1 MNNIKIHNALK
12 KYWGFESFRTKQE
25 EIINDIL
32 VQKDTLA
39 LLPTGGGKSICYQIP
54 ALVKEGICI
63 VISPL
68 VALMKDQ
75 ISKLQK
81 HNIKAIAITG
91 GLSQHE
97 LDIALDNCIYGN
109 IKLLY
114 VSPERLESDL
124 VRERI
129 KKMNVNLIA
138 VDEAHCISQW
148 GYDFRPSYLKI
159 AEIRALKPES
169 PILALT
175 ATATKKVAEDIQ
187 DKLLFKKQNVIQN
200 SFRRPNLAYM
210 ALEESHK
217 LTRVHKILQKIKGP
231 AIIYVRNRKKTY
243 EFSSELNK
251 LGISSTYYH
260 AGLSEDDRTANQTK
274 WMNSTTRVMVATNA
288 FGMGIDKPDVRLVIH
303 LHNPDTTEAYFQE
316 AGRAGRDGKKAFA
329 ISLFQ
334 KSDFKDS
341 MNQFTET
348 YPSSSDVRNIYQNIA
363 NFLQIAIGDGY
374 DQSYDFEFEKF
385 CSKYQLNKYKC
396 IKALNILEK
405 DNLINYNS
413 YNNSPSSVLITCNSK
428 SLIKYESPNSK
439 KNELIQ
445 LILRLYPG
453 VFDNPIDIKERNLAI
468 QLNLTSNHINKILK
482 ELDQEKL
489 IEYTQRKNNSKI
501 TFCTA
506 RYSSKFLPISKFH
519 FNDRKSLL
527 KQKLKHIN
535 DYLLN
540 TRICRSKVLLDYFG
554 EKQSKDCN
562 ICDVCI
568 SKKADSKSFRKD
580 VRIRLLKSA
589 EKNPIDIS
597 TFIARY
603 SKIKEQVILDEINNL
618 ISEKLLLKTGK
629 LLKSYEYK

>member
-1 MNNIKIHNALK
+1 MNNINIHNVLK

-25 EIINDIL
+25 EIINDVL

-75 ISKLQK
+75 TSKLQK

-91 GLSQHE
+91 GLNQHE

-175 ATATKKVAEDIQ
+175 ATATKKVAKDIQ

-200 SFRRPNLAYM
+200 SFRRTNLAYM

-217 LTRVHKILQKIKGP
+217 STRVHKILQKIKGP

-251 LGISSTYYH
+251 LGFSSTYYH
-260 AGLSEDDRTANQTK
+260 AGLSEDDRTVNQAK
-274 WMNSTTRVMVATNA
+274 WMNNITRVMVATNA

-303 LHNPDTTEAYFQE
+303 LENPDTTEAYFQE

-374 DQSYDFEFEKF
+374 EQSYDFEFEKF

-413 YNNSPSSVLITCNSK
+413 YNNSPSSVNIICNSK
-428 SLIKYESPNSK
+428 SLISYKSQNSK

-453 VFDNPIDIKERNLAI
+453 VFDNPVDIKERNLAI
-468 QLNLTSNHINKILK
+468 QLNLKSNHINKILK

-489 IEYTQRKNNSKI
+489 IAYTQRKNNSKI
-501 TFCTA
+501 TFCSA

-535 DYLLN
+535 DYLQN
-540 TRICRSKVLLDYFG
+540 TSICRSKVLLDYFG
-554 EKQSKDCN
+554 EKQSEDCN
-562 ICDVCI
+562 ICDICI

-580 VRIRLLKSA
+580 IRTKLLQSVQ
-589 EKNPIDIS
+589 KNPIDIS

-618 ISEKLLLKTGK
+618 ISEELLLKTGK
-629 LLKSYEYK
+629 ILKSNE

>member
-1 MNNIKIHNALK
+1 MNNINIHNVLK
-12 KYWGFESFRTKQE
+12 KYWGFKSFRSKQE
-25 EIINDIL
+25 AIINDVLI
-32 VQKDTLA
+32 QKDTLA

-54 ALVKEGICI
+54 ALVKEGMCI

-75 ISKLQK
+75 TIKLQK
-81 HNIKAIAITG
+81 RNIKAIAITG
-91 GLSQHE
+91 SLNQHE

-124 VRERI
+124 VRKRI

-159 AEIRALKPES
+159 AEIRVLKPES

-175 ATATKKVAEDIQ
+175 ATATKKVAKDIQ

-200 SFRRPNLAYM
+200 SFRRPNLSYM
-210 ALEESHK
+210 ALEESDK
-217 LTRVHKILQKIKGP
+217 STRVHKILEKIKGP

-251 LGISSTYYH
+251 LGFSSTYYH
-260 AGLSEDDRTANQTK
+260 AGLSEDDRTVNQTK
-274 WMNSTTRVMVATNA
+274 WMNNITRVMVATNA

-303 LHNPDTTEAYFQE
+303 LQNPDTTEAYFQE

-374 DQSYDFEFEKF
+374 KQSYDFEFEKF
-385 CSKYQLNKYKC
+385 CSKYQINKYKC
-396 IKALNILEK
+396 IKAINILEK
-405 DNLINYNS
+405 DNLINYNN
-413 YNNSPSSVLITCNSK
+413 YNNSPSSVHILCNSK
-428 SLIKYESPNSK
+428 SLIKYKSPNSK

-453 VFDNPIDIKERNLAI
+453 VFDNPVDIKEINLAI
-468 QLNLTSNHINKILK
+468 QLNLKSNQINKILK

-489 IEYTQRKNNSKI
+489 IAYTQRKNNSKI
-501 TFCTA
+501 TFCSA
-506 RYSSKFLPISKFH
+506 RFNSKFLPISKFH
-519 FNDRKSLL
+519 FNERKSLL
-527 KQKLKHIN
+527 KQKLKHVN
-535 DYLLN
+535 EYLQN
-540 TRICRSKVLLDYFG
+540 TSICRSKVLLNYFG
-554 EKQSKDCN
+554 EKQSEDCN
-562 ICDVCI
+562 ICDICI

-580 VRIRLLKSA
+580 IRTKLLQSVQ
-589 EKNPIDIS
+589 KNPIDIS

-618 ISEKLLLKTGK
+618 ISEELLLKTGK
-629 LLKSYEYK
+629 ILKSNE

>member
-1 MNNIKIHNALK
+1 MNNINIHNALK

-63 VISPL
+63 VVSPL

-75 ISKLQK
+75 TSKLQK

-91 GLSQHE
+91 GLNQHE

-175 ATATKKVAEDIQ
+175 ATATKKVAKDIQ

-200 SFRRPNLAYM
+200 SFRRENLAYM

-217 LTRVHKILQKIKGP
+217 STRVHKILQKIKGP

-260 AGLSEDDRTANQTK
+260 AGLSEDERTANQAK
-274 WMNSTTRVMVATNA
+274 WMINTTRVMVATNA

-303 LHNPDTTEAYFQE
+303 LQNPNTTEAYFQE

-348 YPSSSDVRNIYQNIA
+348 YPSSSDVRNIYQNMA

-374 DQSYDFEFEKF
+374 EQSYDFEFEKF

-413 YNNSPSSVLITCNSK
+413 YNNSPSSVLIIGDSK
-428 SLIKYESPNSK
+428 SIINYNSPNSK

-453 VFDNPIDIKERNLAI
+453 VFDNPVDIKERNLAI
-468 QLNLTSNHINKILK
+468 QLNLKSNQINKILK

-489 IEYTQRKNNSKI
+489 IAYTQRKNNSKI

-519 FNDRKSLL
+519 FNERKSLL

-540 TRICRSKVLLDYFG
+540 TSICRSKVLLDYFG
-554 EKQSKDCN
+554 EKQSEDCN
-562 ICDVCI
+562 ICDICI

-580 VRIRLLKSA
+580 IRTQLLESVQ
-589 EKNPIDIS
+589 KNPIDIS

-618 ISEKLLLKTGK
+618 ISEELLLKTGK
-629 LLKSYEYK
+629 ILKSNE

>member
-1 MNNIKIHNALK
+1 MLYLIHA
-12 KYWGFESFRTKQE
+12 
-25 EIINDIL
+25 
-32 VQKDTLA
+32 
-39 LLPTGGGKSICYQIP
+39 
-54 ALVKEGICI
+54 
-63 VISPL
+63 
-68 VALMKDQ
+68 
-75 ISKLQK
+75 
-81 HNIKAIAITG
+81 
-91 GLSQHE
+91 
-97 LDIALDNCIYGN
+97 
-109 IKLLY
+109 
-114 VSPERLESDL
+114 DL

-175 ATATKKVAEDIQ
+175 ATATKKVAKDIQ

-200 SFRRPNLAYM
+200 SFRRSNLAYM

-217 LTRVHKILQKIKGP
+217 STRVHKILQKIKGP

-260 AGLSEDDRTANQTK
+260 AGLSEDDRTANQAK
-274 WMNSTTRVMVATNA
+274 WMINTTRVMVATNA

-303 LHNPDTTEAYFQE
+303 LQNPNTTEAYFQE

-348 YPSSSDVRNIYQNIA
+348 YPSSSDVRNIYQHMA

-374 DQSYDFEFEKF
+374 EQSYDFEFEKF

-413 YNNSPSSVLITCNSK
+413 YNNSPSSVLIICNSK
-428 SLIKYESPNSK
+428 SLIKYKSPNSK

-453 VFDNPIDIKERNLAI
+453 VFDNPVDIKERNLAI
-468 QLNLTSNHINKILK
+468 QLNLKSNQINKILK

-489 IEYTQRKNNSKI
+489 IAYTQRKNISKI

-519 FNDRKSLL
+519 FNERKSLL

-540 TRICRSKVLLDYFG
+540 TSICRSKVLLDYFG
-554 EKQSKDCN
+554 EKQSEDCN
-562 ICDVCI
+562 ICDICI

-580 VRIRLLKSA
+580 IRTKLLQSVQ
-589 EKNPIDIS
+589 KNPIDIS
-597 TFIARY
+597 TFIARF

-618 ISEKLLLKTGK
+618 ISEELLLKTGK
-629 LLKSYEYK
+629 ILKSNE

>member
-1 MNNIKIHNALK
+1 MNNINIHNVLK

-25 EIINDIL
+25 EIINDVL

-75 ISKLQK
+75 TSKLQK
-81 HNIKAIAITG
+81 QNIKAIAITG
-91 GLSQHE
+91 GLNQHE
-97 LDIALDNCIYGN
+97 LDIALDNCVYGN
-109 IKLLY
+109 IKFLY

-159 AEIRALKPES
+159 AEISELKPET

-175 ATATKKVAEDIQ
+175 ATATKKVAKDIQ

-200 SFRRPNLAYM
+200 SFRRPNLSYM
-210 ALEESHK
+210 ALEESDK
-217 LTRVHKILQKIKGP
+217 STRVHKILEKIKGP
-231 AIIYVRNRKKTY
+231 AIIYVRNRKKAH

-251 LGISSTYYH
+251 LGVSSTYYH
-260 AGLSEDDRTANQTK
+260 AGLSEDDRTVNQTK
-274 WMNSTTRVMVATNA
+274 WMNNITRVMVATNA

-303 LHNPDTTEAYFQE
+303 LQNPDTTEAYFQE

-334 KSDFKDS
+334 KSDFKES

-374 DQSYDFEFEKF
+374 KQSYDFEFEKF
-385 CSKYQLNKYKC
+385 CSKYQINKYKC
-396 IKALNILEK
+396 IKAINILEK
-405 DNLINYNS
+405 DNLINYNN
-413 YNNSPSSVLITCNSK
+413 YNNSPSSVHILCNSK
-428 SLIKYESPNSK
+428 SLIKYKSPNSK
-439 KNELIQ
+439 KNEVIK

-453 VFDNPIDIKERNLAI
+453 VFDNPVDIKERNLAI

-489 IEYTQRKNNSKI
+489 IAYKQRKNNSKI
-501 TFCTA
+501 TFCSA

-540 TRICRSKVLLDYFG
+540 TSICRSKVLLDYFG
-554 EKQSKDCN
+554 EKQSEDCN
-562 ICDVCI
+562 ICDICI

-580 VRIRLLKSA
+580 IRAKLLQSVQ
-589 EKNPIDIS
+589 KNPIDIS

-618 ISEKLLLKTGK
+618 ISEELLLKTGK
-629 LLKSYEYK
+629 ILKSNE

>member
-1 MNNIKIHNALK
+1 MNNINIHNALK

-75 ISKLQK
+75 TSKLQK

-91 GLSQHE
+91 GLNQHE

-175 ATATKKVAEDIQ
+175 ATATKKVAKDIQ

-200 SFRRPNLAYM
+200 SFRRENLAYM
-210 ALEESHK
+210 VLEESHK
-217 LTRVHKILQKIKGP
+217 STRVHKILQKIKGP

-260 AGLSEDDRTANQTK
+260 AGLSEDERTANQAK
-274 WMNSTTRVMVATNA
+274 WMINTTRVMVATNA

-303 LHNPDTTEAYFQE
+303 LQNPNTTEAYFQE

-374 DQSYDFEFEKF
+374 EQSYDFEFEKF

-405 DNLINYNS
+405 DNLINYKS
-413 YNNSPSSVLITCNSK
+413 YNNSPSSVLIICNSK
-428 SLIKYESPNSK
+428 SLIKYKSPNSK

-453 VFDNPIDIKERNLAI
+453 VFDNPVDIKERNLAI
-468 QLNLTSNHINKILK
+468 QLNLKSNQINKILK

-489 IEYTQRKNNSKI
+489 IAYTQRKNNSKI

-519 FNDRKSLL
+519 FNERKSLL

-540 TRICRSKVLLDYFG
+540 TSICRSKVLLDYFG
-554 EKQSKDCN
+554 EKQSEDCN
-562 ICDVCI
+562 ICDICI

-580 VRIRLLKSA
+580 IRTQLLESVQ
-589 EKNPIDIS
+589 KNPIDIS

-618 ISEKLLLKTGK
+618 ISEELLLKTGK
-629 LLKSYEYK
+629 ILKSNE

>member
-1 MNNIKIHNALK
+1 MNNIKIHNVLK
-12 KYWGFESFRTKQE
+12 KYWGFKSFKTKQE
-25 EIINDIL
+25 AIINDVLI
-32 VQKDTLA
+32 QKDTLA

-75 ISKLQK
+75 TIKLK
-81 HNIKAIAITG
+81 KRNIKAIAITG
-91 GLSQHE
+91 GLNQHE

-114 VSPERLESDL
+114 VSPERLESDI

-175 ATATKKVAEDIQ
+175 ATATKKVVKDIQ

-200 SFRRPNLAYM
+200 SFRRENLAYM
-210 ALEESHK
+210 ALEEIHK
-217 LTRVHKILQKIKGP
+217 SIRVHKILQKINGST
-231 AIIYVRNRKKTY
+231 IIYVRSRKKTY

-260 AGLSEDDRTANQTK
+260 AGLSEDDKTSNQEK
-274 WMNSTTRVMVATNA
+274 WMNNTTRVMVATNA

-303 LHNPDTTEAYFQE
+303 LQTPDSIEAYFQE
-316 AGRAGRDGKKAFA
+316 AGRAGRDGEKAFA

-341 MNQFTET
+341 INQFTET
-348 YPSSSDVRNIYQNIA
+348 YPSFTDVRNVYQNLA
-363 NFLQIAIGDGY
+363 NFLQIAVGDGY
-374 DQSYDFEFEKF
+374 EQAYDFDFEKF
-385 CSKYQLNKYKC
+385 CSKYKLNQFKC

-405 DNLINYNS
+405 DNLIKHNN
-413 YNNSPSSVLITCNSK
+413 YNNSSSSVQIICNSK
-428 SLIKYESPNSK
+428 SIFNYNSPNSK
-439 KNELIQ
+439 KNELIK

-453 VFDNPIDIKERNLAI
+453 VFDNPVDIKERSLAI
-468 QLNLTSNHINKILK
+468 QLNIKSNYINKILK

-489 IEYTQRKNNSKI
+489 IAYEQRNNNSKI
-501 TFCTA
+501 TFCSA
-506 RYSSKFLPISKFH
+506 RHDSKFLPISKFH

-527 KQKLKHIN
+527 KQRIKHIN
-535 DYLLN
+535 EYIQN

-554 EKQSKDCN
+554 EKQSEDCN
-562 ICDVCI
+562 ICDICI

-580 VRIRLLKSA
+580 IRNKLLQSVQ
-589 EKNPIDIS
+589 KNPIDIS

-618 ISEKLLLKTGK
+618 ISEELLLKTGK
-629 LLKSYEYK
+629 ILKLNE

>member
-1 MNNIKIHNALK
+1 MNNINIHNALK

-75 ISKLQK
+75 TSKLK
-81 HNIKAIAITG
+81 KLNIKAIAITG
-91 GLSQHE
+91 GLNQHE

-175 ATATKKVAEDIQ
+175 ATATKKVAKDIQ

-200 SFRRPNLAYM
+200 SFRRSNLAYM

-217 LTRVHKILQKIKGP
+217 STRVHKILQKIKGP

-260 AGLSEDDRTANQTK
+260 AGLSEDDRTANQAK
-274 WMNSTTRVMVATNA
+274 WMINTTRVMVATNA

-303 LHNPDTTEAYFQE
+303 LQNPNTTEAYFQE

-348 YPSSSDVRNIYQNIA
+348 YPSSSDVRKIYQHMA

-374 DQSYDFEFEKF
+374 EQSYDFEFEKF

-413 YNNSPSSVLITCNSK
+413 YNNSPSSVLIICNSK
-428 SLIKYESPNSK
+428 SLIKYKSPNSK

-453 VFDNPIDIKERNLAI
+453 VFDNPVDIKERNLAI
-468 QLNLTSNHINKILK
+468 QLNLKSNQINKILK

-489 IEYTQRKNNSKI
+489 IAYTQRKNNSKI

-519 FNDRKSLL
+519 FNERKSLL

-540 TRICRSKVLLDYFG
+540 TSICRSKVLLDYFG
-554 EKQSKDCN
+554 EKQSEDCN
-562 ICDVCI
+562 ICDICI

-580 VRIRLLKSA
+580 IRTKLLQSVQ
-589 EKNPIDIS
+589 KNPIDIS
-597 TFIARY
+597 TFIARF

-618 ISEKLLLKTGK
+618 ISEELLLKTGK
-629 LLKSYEYK
+629 ILKSNE

>member
-1 MNNIKIHNALK
+1 MNNINIHNVLK
-12 KYWGFESFRTKQE
+12 KYWGFKSFRTKQE
-25 EIINDIL
+25 AIINDIL
-32 VQKDTLA
+32 IGKDTLA

-75 ISKLQK
+75 TIKLQK
-81 HNIKAIAITG
+81 RKIKAIAITG
-91 GLSQHE
+91 DLNHHE

-114 VSPERLESDL
+114 LSPERLESDI

-169 PILALT
+169 PVLALT
-175 ATATKKVAEDIQ
+175 ATATKKVVKDIQ
-187 DKLLFKKQNVIQN
+187 DKLLFKKQNVIQK
-200 SFRRPNLAYM
+200 SFRRENLAYM
-210 ALEESHK
+210 ALEERHK
-217 LTRVHKILQKIKGP
+217 ATRVHKILLKIKGS
-231 AIIYVRNRKKTY
+231 AIIYVRSRKRTY
-243 EFSSELNK
+243 EFSLALNK

-260 AGLSEDDRTANQTK
+260 AGLSKDDKTSNQEK
-274 WMNSTTRVMVATNA
+274 WMNNITRVMVATNA

-303 LHNPDTTEAYFQE
+303 LQTPNSTEAYFQE
-316 AGRAGRDGKKAFA
+316 AGRAGRDGEKAFA

-341 MNQFTET
+341 INQFTET
-348 YPSSSDVRNIYQNIA
+348 YPSFTDVRNIYQNIA
-363 NFLQIAIGDGY
+363 NFLHIAVD
-374 DQSYDFEFEKF
+374 FEKF
-385 CSKYQLNKYKC
+385 CSKYKLNQLKC
-396 IKALNILEK
+396 IKALNIVEK
-405 DNLINYNS
+405 DNLIKYNN
-413 YNNSPSSVLITCNSK
+413 YNNSPSSVQIICNSK
-428 SLIKYESPNSK
+428 SIINYNSPNSK

-453 VFDNPIDIKERNLAI
+453 VFDNPADINERSLAI
-468 QLNLTSNHINKILK
+468 RLNLKSYYINKFLK

-489 IEYTQRKNNSKI
+489 IVYKQRNNKSKI
-501 TFCTA
+501 TFCSA
-506 RYSSKFLPISKFH
+506 RYNSKFLPISKLH

-527 KQKLKHIN
+527 KNKLKHIN
-535 DYLLN
+535 EYIQN
-540 TRICRSKVLLDYFG
+540 TSICRSKVLLDYFG
-554 EKQSKDCN
+554 EKHSEDCN
-562 ICDVCI
+562 ICDICI

-580 VRIRLLKSA
+580 IRTKLLQTVQ
-589 EKNPIDIS
+589 KNPVDIS
-597 TFIARY
+597 TFIDRY
-603 SKIKEQVILDEINNL
+603 SKIKKQVILDEINNL
-618 ISEKLLLKTGK
+618 ISEELLLQTGK
-629 LLKSYEYK
+629 ILKSNE

>member
-1 MNNIKIHNALK
+1 MNNINIHNALK

-75 ISKLQK
+75 TSKLQK

-91 GLSQHE
+91 GLNQHE

-175 ATATKKVAEDIQ
+175 ATATKKVAKDIQ

-200 SFRRPNLAYM
+200 SFRRENLAYM

-217 LTRVHKILQKIKGP
+217 STRVHKILQKIKGP

-260 AGLSEDDRTANQTK
+260 AGLSEDERTANQAK
-274 WMNSTTRVMVATNA
+274 WMINTTRVMVATNA

-303 LHNPDTTEAYFQE
+303 LQNPNTTEAYFQE

-348 YPSSSDVRNIYQNIA
+348 YPSSSDVRNIYQNMA

-374 DQSYDFEFEKF
+374 EQSYDFEFEKF

-405 DNLINYNS
+405 DNLINYKS
-413 YNNSPSSVLITCNSK
+413 YNNSPSSVLIICNSK
-428 SLIKYESPNSK
+428 SLIKYKSPNSK

-453 VFDNPIDIKERNLAI
+453 VFDNPVDIKERNLAI
-468 QLNLTSNHINKILK
+468 QLNLKSNQINKILK

-489 IEYTQRKNNSKI
+489 IAYTQRKNNSKI

-519 FNDRKSLL
+519 FNERKSLL

-535 DYLLN
+535 YYLQN
-540 TRICRSKVLLDYFG
+540 TSICRSKVLLDYFG
-554 EKQSKDCN
+554 EKQSEDCN
-562 ICDVCI
+562 ICDICI

-580 VRIRLLKSA
+580 IRTQLLQSVQ
-589 EKNPIDIS
+589 KNPIDIS

-618 ISEKLLLKTGK
+618 ISEELLLKTGK
-629 LLKSYEYK
+629 ILKSNE

>member
-1 MNNIKIHNALK
+1 MNNINIHNALK

-68 VALMKDQ
+68 VSLMKDQ
-75 ISKLQK
+75 TSKLRK
-81 HNIKAIAITG
+81 LNIKAIAITG
-91 GLSQHE
+91 GLNQHE

-175 ATATKKVAEDIQ
+175 ATATKKVAKDIQ

-200 SFRRPNLAYM
+200 SFRRSNLAYM

-217 LTRVHKILQKIKGP
+217 STRVHKILQKIKGP

-260 AGLSEDDRTANQTK
+260 AGLSEDERTANQAK
-274 WMNSTTRVMVATNA
+274 WMINTTRVMVATNA

-303 LHNPDTTEAYFQE
+303 LQNPNTTEAYFQE

-348 YPSSSDVRNIYQNIA
+348 YPSSSDVRNIYQHMA

-374 DQSYDFEFEKF
+374 EQSYDFEFEKF

-413 YNNSPSSVLITCNSK
+413 YNNSPSSVLIICNSK
-428 SLIKYESPNSK
+428 SLIKYKSPNSK

-453 VFDNPIDIKERNLAI
+453 VFDNPVDIKERNLAI
-468 QLNLTSNHINKILK
+468 QLNLKSNQINKILK

-489 IEYTQRKNNSKI
+489 IAYTQRKNNSKI

-519 FNDRKSLL
+519 FNERKSLL

-540 TRICRSKVLLDYFG
+540 TSICRSKVLLDYFG
-554 EKQSKDCN
+554 EKQSEDCN
-562 ICDVCI
+562 ICDICI

-580 VRIRLLKSA
+580 IRTKLLQSVQ
-589 EKNPIDIS
+589 KNPIDIS
-597 TFIARY
+597 TFIARF

-618 ISEKLLLKTGK
+618 ISEELLLKTGK
-629 LLKSYEYK
+629 ILKSNE

>member
-1 MNNIKIHNALK
+1 MNKINIHNALK

-75 ISKLQK
+75 TSKLQK

-91 GLSQHE
+91 GLNQHE

-159 AEIRALKPES
+159 AEIRALQPES

-175 ATATKKVAEDIQ
+175 ATATKKVAKDIQ

-200 SFRRPNLAYM
+200 SFRRENLAYM

-217 LTRVHKILQKIKGP
+217 STRVHKILQKIKGP

-260 AGLSEDDRTANQTK
+260 AGLSEDERTANQAK
-274 WMNSTTRVMVATNA
+274 WMINTTRVMVATNA

-303 LHNPDTTEAYFQE
+303 LQNPNTTEAYFQE

-374 DQSYDFEFEKF
+374 EQSYDFEFEKF

-405 DNLINYNS
+405 DNLINYKS
-413 YNNSPSSVLITCNSK
+413 YNNSPSSVLIICNSK
-428 SLIKYESPNSK
+428 SLIKYKSPNSK

-453 VFDNPIDIKERNLAI
+453 VFDNPVDIKERNLAI
-468 QLNLTSNHINKILK
+468 QLNLKSNQINKILK

-489 IEYTQRKNNSKI
+489 IAYTQRKNNSKI

-519 FNDRKSLL
+519 FNERKSLL

-535 DYLLN
+535 YYLQN
-540 TRICRSKVLLDYFG
+540 TSICRSKVLLDYFG
-554 EKQSKDCN
+554 EKQSEDCN
-562 ICDVCI
+562 ICDICI

-580 VRIRLLKSA
+580 IRTQLLESVQ
-589 EKNPIDIS
+589 KNPIDIS

-603 SKIKEQVILDEINNL
+603 SKIKERVILDEINNL
-618 ISEKLLLKTGK
+618 ISEELLLKTGK
-629 LLKSYEYK
+629 ILKSNE

>member
-1 MNNIKIHNALK
+1 LNNINIHNVLK

-25 EIINDIL
+25 EIINDVL

-75 ISKLQK
+75 TSKLQK

-91 GLSQHE
+91 GLNQHE

-114 VSPERLESDL
+114 LSPERLESDL

-175 ATATKKVAEDIQ
+175 ATATKKVAKDIQ

-200 SFRRPNLAYM
+200 SFRRTNLAYM

-217 LTRVHKILQKIKGP
+217 STRVHKILQKIKGP

-251 LGISSTYYH
+251 LGFSSTYYH
-260 AGLSEDDRTANQTK
+260 AGLSEDDRTVNQAK
-274 WMNSTTRVMVATNA
+274 WMNNITRVMVATNA

-303 LHNPDTTEAYFQE
+303 LENPDTTEAYFQE

-374 DQSYDFEFEKF
+374 EQSYDFEFEKF

-413 YNNSPSSVLITCNSK
+413 YNNSPSSVNIICNSK
-428 SLIKYESPNSK
+428 SLISYKSQNSK

-453 VFDNPIDIKERNLAI
+453 VFDNPVDIKERNLAI
-468 QLNLTSNHINKILK
+468 QLNLKSNHINKILK

-489 IEYTQRKNNSKI
+489 IAYTQRKNNSKI
-501 TFCTA
+501 TFCSA

-535 DYLLN
+535 DYLQN
-540 TRICRSKVLLDYFG
+540 TSICRSKVLLDYFG
-554 EKQSKDCN
+554 EKQSEDCN
-562 ICDVCI
+562 ICDICI

-580 VRIRLLKSA
+580 IRTKLLQSVQ
-589 EKNPIDIS
+589 KNPIDIS

-618 ISEKLLLKTGK
+618 ISEELLLKTGK
-629 LLKSYEYK
+629 ILKSNE

>member
-1 MNNIKIHNALK
+1 LNNINIHNVLK

-25 EIINDIL
+25 EIINDVL

-75 ISKLQK
+75 TSKLQK

-91 GLSQHE
+91 GLNQHE

-175 ATATKKVAEDIQ
+175 ATATKKVAKDIQ

-200 SFRRPNLAYM
+200 SFRRTNLAYM

-217 LTRVHKILQKIKGP
+217 STRVHKILQKIKGP

-251 LGISSTYYH
+251 LGFSSTYYH
-260 AGLSEDDRTANQTK
+260 AGLSEDDRTVNQAK
-274 WMNSTTRVMVATNA
+274 WMNNITRVMVATNA

-303 LHNPDTTEAYFQE
+303 LENPDTTEAYFQE

-374 DQSYDFEFEKF
+374 EQSYDFEFEKF

-413 YNNSPSSVLITCNSK
+413 YNNSPSSVNIICNSK
-428 SLIKYESPNSK
+428 SLISYKSQNSK

-453 VFDNPIDIKERNLAI
+453 VFDNPVDIKERNLAI
-468 QLNLTSNHINKILK
+468 QLNLKSNHINKILK

-489 IEYTQRKNNSKI
+489 IAYTQRKNNSKI

-535 DYLLN
+535 DYLQN
-540 TRICRSKVLLDYFG
+540 TSICRSKVLLDYFG
-554 EKQSKDCN
+554 EKQSEDCN
-562 ICDVCI
+562 ICDICI

-580 VRIRLLKSA
+580 IRTKLLQSVQ
-589 EKNPIDIS
+589 KNPIDIS

-618 ISEKLLLKTGK
+618 ISEELLLKTGK
-629 LLKSYEYK
+629 ILKSNE

>member
-1 MNNIKIHNALK
+1 MKNINIHNLLL
-12 KYWGFESFRTKQE
+12 KYWGFKSFRTKQE

-32 VQKDTLA
+32 DNNDTLA

-54 ALVKEGICI
+54 AIAKEGICI

-75 ISKLQK
+75 TIKLQK
-81 HNIKAIAITG
+81 NNIKAIAITG
-91 GLSQHE
+91 GINQHE
-97 LDIALDNCIYGN
+97 LDIALDNCIYGK

-114 VSPERLESDL
+114 ISPERLESDL

-159 AEIRALKPES
+159 SEIRALKPES

-175 ATATKKVAEDIQ
+175 ATATKKVAKDIQ
-187 DKLLFKKQNVIQN
+187 NKLLFKKQNIIQN
-200 SFRRPNLAYM
+200 SFRRQNLAYM
-210 ALEESHK
+210 ALEESYK
-217 LTRVHKILQKIKGP
+217 STRVNKILQKIKGP

-243 EFSSELNK
+243 EFSTELNK

-260 AGLSEDDRTANQTK
+260 AGLSENVRTANQAK
-274 WMNSTTRVMVATNA
+274 WMNNITRVMVATNA
-288 FGMGIDKPDVRLVIH
+288 FGMGIDKQDVRLVIH
-303 LHNPDTTEAYFQE
+303 LQNPDTTEEYFQQ

-334 KSDFKDS
+334 KSDFEDS
-341 MNQFTET
+341 MNRFAKT
-348 YPSSSDVRNIYQNIA
+348 YPSSSDVRNIYQNMA
-363 NFLQIAIGDGY
+363 NFLQIPIGEGY
-374 DQSYDFEFEKF
+374 EQSYDFEFEKF

-405 DNLINYNS
+405 DKLINYSS
-413 YNNSPSSVLITCNSK
+413 YNNSSSSVLIICNSK
-428 SLIKYESPNSK
+428 SLIKYKSPNSK

-445 LILRLYPG
+445 LILRIYPG
-453 VFDNPIDIKERNLAI
+453 IFDNPVAIKERNIAI
-468 QLNLTSNHINKILK
+468 QLNLKTNQINKILK

-489 IEYTQRKNNSKI
+489 IAYTERKNNSKI
-501 TFCTA
+501 TFRTA
-506 RYSSKFLPISKFH
+506 RYSTKFLPISKFH

-527 KQKLKHIN
+527 IQKLKYIN

-540 TRICRSKVLLDYFG
+540 TNICRSVFLLDYFG
-554 EKQSKDCN
+554 EKQTEDCN
-562 ICDVCI
+562 ICDICI
-568 SKKADSKSFRKD
+568 SKKANSKSFRKD
-580 VRIRLLKSA
+580 IRTKLL
-589 EKNPIDIS
+589 EYVQKNPIDIS
-597 TFIARY
+597 SFTARY

-618 ISEKLLLKTGK
+618 VSEELLLKTGK
-629 LLKSYEYK
+629 ILKLNEER

>member
-1 MNNIKIHNALK
+1 MNNINIHNALK

-75 ISKLQK
+75 TSKLQK

-91 GLSQHE
+91 GLNQHE

-175 ATATKKVAEDIQ
+175 ATATKKVAKDIQ

-200 SFRRPNLAYM
+200 SFRRENLAYM

-217 LTRVHKILQKIKGP
+217 STRVHKILQKIKGP

-260 AGLSEDDRTANQTK
+260 AGLSEDERTANQAK
-274 WMNSTTRVMVATNA
+274 WMINTTRVMVATNA

-303 LHNPDTTEAYFQE
+303 LQNPNTTEAYFQE

-348 YPSSSDVRNIYQNIA
+348 YPSSSDVRNIYQNMA

-374 DQSYDFEFEKF
+374 EQSYDFEFEKF

-405 DNLINYNS
+405 DNLINYKS
-413 YNNSPSSVLITCNSK
+413 YNNSPSSVLIICNSK
-428 SLIKYESPNSK
+428 SLIKYKSPNSK

-453 VFDNPIDIKERNLAI
+453 VFDNPVDIKERNLAI
-468 QLNLTSNHINKILK
+468 QLNLKSNQINKILK

-489 IEYTQRKNNSKI
+489 IAYTQRKNNSKI

-519 FNDRKSLL
+519 FNERKSLL

-535 DYLLN
+535 DYLQN
-540 TRICRSKVLLDYFG
+540 TSICRSKVLLDYFG
-554 EKQSKDCN
+554 EKQSEDCN
-562 ICDVCI
+562 ICDICI

-580 VRIRLLKSA
+580 IRTKLLQSVQ
-589 EKNPIDIS
+589 KNPIDIS

-618 ISEKLLLKTGK
+618 ISEELLLKTGK
-629 LLKSYEYK
+629 ILKSNE

>member
-1 MNNIKIHNALK
+1 MNNINIHNALK

-75 ISKLQK
+75 TSKLQK

-91 GLSQHE
+91 GLNQHE

-175 ATATKKVAEDIQ
+175 ATATKKVAKDIQ

-200 SFRRPNLAYM
+200 SFRRENLAYM
-210 ALEESHK
+210 ALEESYK
-217 LTRVHKILQKIKGP
+217 STRVHKILQKIKGP

-260 AGLSEDDRTANQTK
+260 AGLSEDERTANQAK
-274 WMNSTTRVMVATNA
+274 WMINTTRVMVATNA

-303 LHNPDTTEAYFQE
+303 LQNPNTTEAYFQE

-374 DQSYDFEFEKF
+374 EQSYDFEFEKF

-405 DNLINYNS
+405 DNLINYKS
-413 YNNSPSSVLITCNSK
+413 YNNSPSSVLIICNSK
-428 SLIKYESPNSK
+428 SLIKYKSPNSK

-453 VFDNPIDIKERNLAI
+453 VFDNPVDIKERNLAI
-468 QLNLTSNHINKILK
+468 QLNLKSNQINKILK

-489 IEYTQRKNNSKI
+489 IAYTQRKNNSKI

-519 FNDRKSLL
+519 FNERKSLL

-535 DYLLN
+535 YYLQN
-540 TRICRSKVLLDYFG
+540 TSICRSKVLLDYFG
-554 EKQSKDCN
+554 EKQSEDCN
-562 ICDVCI
+562 ICDICI
-568 SKKADSKSFRKD
+568 SKKADSNSFRND
-580 VRIRLLKSA
+580 IRTQLLESVK
-589 EKNPIDIS
+589 KNPIDIS

-618 ISEKLLLKTGK
+618 ISEELLLKTGK
-629 LLKSYEYK
+629 ILKSNE

>member
-1 MNNIKIHNALK
+1 MNNINIHNALK

-75 ISKLQK
+75 TSKLQK

-91 GLSQHE
+91 GLNQHE

-175 ATATKKVAEDIQ
+175 ATATKKVAKDIQ

-200 SFRRPNLAYM
+200 SFRRANLAYM

-217 LTRVHKILQKIKGP
+217 STRVHKILQKIKGP

-274 WMNSTTRVMVATNA
+274 WMINTTRVMVATNA

-303 LHNPDTTEAYFQE
+303 LQNPNTTEAYFQE

-348 YPSSSDVRNIYQNIA
+348 YPSSSDVRNIYQHMA

-374 DQSYDFEFEKF
+374 EQSYDFEFEKF

-413 YNNSPSSVLITCNSK
+413 YNNSPSSVLIICNSK
-428 SLIKYESPNSK
+428 SLIKYKSPNSK

-453 VFDNPIDIKERNLAI
+453 VFDNPVDIKERNLAI
-468 QLNLTSNHINKILK
+468 QLNLKSNQINKILK

-489 IEYTQRKNNSKI
+489 IAYTQRKNNSKI

-519 FNDRKSLL
+519 FNERKSLL

-540 TRICRSKVLLDYFG
+540 TSICRSKVLLDYFG
-554 EKQSKDCN
+554 EKQSEDCN
-562 ICDVCI
+562 ICDICI

-580 VRIRLLKSA
+580 IRTKLLQSVQ
-589 EKNPIDIS
+589 KNPIDIS

-618 ISEKLLLKTGK
+618 ISEELLLKTGK
-629 LLKSYEYK
+629 ILKSNE

>member
-1 MNNIKIHNALK
+1 MNNINIHNILK
-12 KYWGFESFRTKQE
+12 KYWGYKSFRTKQE
-25 EIINDIL
+25 AIINDVL

-75 ISKLQK
+75 TIKLQK
-81 HNIKAIAITG
+81 RNINAIAITG
-91 GLSQHE
+91 GLNQHE

-114 VSPERLESDL
+114 VSPERLESDI

-159 AEIRALKPES
+159 AEIRALKPNT

-175 ATATKKVAEDIQ
+175 ATATKKVVRDIQ

-200 SFRRPNLAYM
+200 SFKRANLAYM

-217 LTRVHKILQKIKGP
+217 STRVLKILRKIKGP
-231 AIIYVRNRKKTY
+231 AIIYARSRIKTY

-260 AGLSEDDRTANQTK
+260 AGLSENERTTNQEK
-274 WMNSTTRVMVATNA
+274 WMNNTTRVMVATNA

-303 LHNPDTTEAYFQE
+303 LQNPDTTEAYFQE
-316 AGRAGRDGKKAFA
+316 AGRAGRDGEKAFA

-334 KSDFKDS
+334 KSDFEVS
-341 MNQFTET
+341 MNRFTET
-348 YPSSSDVRNIYQNIA
+348 YPSSSDVRIIYQNLA
-363 NFLQIAIGDGY
+363 DFLQIAIGDGFE
-374 DQSYDFEFEKF
+374 QTYDFEFERF

-396 IKALNILEK
+396 IKAFNILEK
-405 DNLINYNS
+405 DKLISHNS
-413 YNNSPSSVLITCNSK
+413 YNHSPSSVKVICHSK
-428 SLIKYESPNSK
+428 SIINYKSANSK
-439 KNELIQ
+439 KNELLQ

-453 VFDNPIDIKERNLAI
+453 VFDNPIEIKEKKLAI
-468 QLNLTSNHINKILK
+468 HLQLNSNDINKILN
-482 ELDQEKL
+482 ELNQEEL
-489 IEYTQRKNNSKI
+489 IVYKKRKNTSKI
-501 TFCTA
+501 TFCSA
-506 RYSSKFLPISKFH
+506 RYDSKFLPISKFH

-527 KQKLKHIN
+527 KKKLKHIN

-540 TRICRSKVLLDYFG
+540 TSICRSKVLLDYFG
-554 EKQSKDCN
+554 EQQTEDCN
-562 ICDVCI
+562 ICDICI
-568 SKKADSKSFRKD
+568 SKKADSKQFRKK
-580 VRIRLLKSA
+580 IRTKLL
-589 EKNPIDIS
+589 ENVQKNPIDIS

-603 SKIKEQVILDEINNL
+603 SKIKEPVILDEINNL
-618 ISEKLLLKTGK
+618 ISEELLLKTGK
-629 LLKSYEYK
+629 ILKSNE

>member
-1 MNNIKIHNALK
+1 MNNINIHNVLK

-75 ISKLQK
+75 TSKLQK

-91 GLSQHE
+91 GLNQHE

-175 ATATKKVAEDIQ
+175 ATATKKVAKDIQ

-200 SFRRPNLAYM
+200 SFRRENLAYM

-217 LTRVHKILQKIKGP
+217 STRVHKILQKIKGP

-260 AGLSEDDRTANQTK
+260 AGLSEDERTANQAK
-274 WMNSTTRVMVATNA
+274 WMINTTRVMVATNA

-303 LHNPDTTEAYFQE
+303 LQNPNTTEAYFQE

-374 DQSYDFEFEKF
+374 EQSYDFEFEKF

-405 DNLINYNS
+405 DNLINYKS
-413 YNNSPSSVLITCNSK
+413 YNNSPSSVLIICNSK
-428 SLIKYESPNSK
+428 SLIKYKSPNSK

-453 VFDNPIDIKERNLAI
+453 VFDNPVDIKERNLAI
-468 QLNLTSNHINKILK
+468 QLNLKSNQINKILK

-489 IEYTQRKNNSKI
+489 IAYTQRKNNSKI

-519 FNDRKSLL
+519 FNERKSLL

-535 DYLLN
+535 YYLQN
-540 TRICRSKVLLDYFG
+540 TSICRSKVLLDYFG
-554 EKQSKDCN
+554 EKQSEDCN
-562 ICDVCI
+562 ICDICI

-580 VRIRLLKSA
+580 IRTKLLQSVQ
-589 EKNPIDIS
+589 KNPIDIS

-618 ISEKLLLKTGK
+618 ISEELLLKTGK
-629 LLKSYEYK
+629 ILKSNE

>member
-1 MNNIKIHNALK
+1 MNNINIHNILK
-12 KYWGFESFRTKQE
+12 KYWGFKSFRTKQE
-25 EIINDIL
+25 AIINDVLI
-32 VQKDTLA
+32 QKDTLA

-54 ALVKEGICI
+54 ALVKDGICI
-63 VISPL
+63 VVSPL

-75 ISKLQK
+75 TIKLQK
-81 HNIKAIAITG
+81 RNIKAIAITG
-91 GLSQHE
+91 GLNQHE

-114 VSPERLESDL
+114 VSPERLESEI

-138 VDEAHCISQW
+138 VDEAHCISEW

-175 ATATKKVAEDIQ
+175 ATATKKVVKDIQ

-200 SFRRPNLAYM
+200 SFRRENLAYM
-210 ALEESHK
+210 ALEESYK
-217 LTRVHKILQKIKGP
+217 STRVHKILQKIKGP

-260 AGLSEDDRTANQTK
+260 AGLSEDERTANQAK
-274 WMNSTTRVMVATNA
+274 WMINTTRVMVATNA

-303 LHNPDTTEAYFQE
+303 LQNPNTTEAYFQE

-374 DQSYDFEFEKF
+374 EQSYDFEFEKF

-405 DNLINYNS
+405 DNLINYKS
-413 YNNSPSSVLITCNSK
+413 YNNSPSSVLIICNSK
-428 SLIKYESPNSK
+428 SLIKYKSPNSK

-453 VFDNPIDIKERNLAI
+453 VFDNPVDIKERNLAI
-468 QLNLTSNHINKILK
+468 QLNLKSNQINKILK

-489 IEYTQRKNNSKI
+489 IAYTQRKNNSKI

-519 FNDRKSLL
+519 FNERKSLL

-535 DYLLN
+535 YYLQN
-540 TRICRSKVLLDYFG
+540 TSICRSKVLLDYFG
-554 EKQSKDCN
+554 EKQSEDCN
-562 ICDVCI
+562 ICDICI
-568 SKKADSKSFRKD
+568 SKKADSNSFRND
-580 VRIRLLKSA
+580 IRTQLLESVK
-589 EKNPIDIS
+589 KNPIDIS

-618 ISEKLLLKTGK
+618 ISEELLLKTGK
-629 LLKSYEYK
+629 ILKSNE

>member
-1 MNNIKIHNALK
+1 MNNINIHNVLK

-25 EIINDIL
+25 EIINDVL

-75 ISKLQK
+75 TSKLQK

-91 GLSQHE
+91 GLNQHE

-114 VSPERLESDL
+114 LSPERLESDL

-175 ATATKKVAEDIQ
+175 ATATKKVAKDIQ

-200 SFRRPNLAYM
+200 SFRRTNLAYM
-210 ALEESHK
+210 TLEESHK
-217 LTRVHKILQKIKGP
+217 STRVHKILQKIKGP

-251 LGISSTYYH
+251 LGFSSTYYH
-260 AGLSEDDRTANQTK
+260 AGLSEDDRTVNQAK
-274 WMNSTTRVMVATNA
+274 WMNNITRVMVATNA

-303 LHNPDTTEAYFQE
+303 LENPDTTEAYFQE

-374 DQSYDFEFEKF
+374 EQSYDFEFEKF

-413 YNNSPSSVLITCNSK
+413 YNNSPSSVNIICNSK
-428 SLIKYESPNSK
+428 SLISYKSQNSK

-453 VFDNPIDIKERNLAI
+453 VFDNPVDIKERNLAI
-468 QLNLTSNHINKILK
+468 QLNLKSNHINKILK

-489 IEYTQRKNNSKI
+489 IAYTQRKNNSKI
-501 TFCTA
+501 TFCSA

-535 DYLLN
+535 DYLQN
-540 TRICRSKVLLDYFG
+540 TSICRSKVLLDYFG
-554 EKQSKDCN
+554 EKQSEDCN
-562 ICDVCI
+562 ICDICI

-580 VRIRLLKSA
+580 IRTKLLQSVQ
-589 EKNPIDIS
+589 KNPIDIS

-618 ISEKLLLKTGK
+618 ISEELLLKTGK
-629 LLKSYEYK
+629 ILKSNE

>member
-1 MNNIKIHNALK
+1 MNNINIHNALK

-75 ISKLQK
+75 TSKLQK

-91 GLSQHE
+91 GLNQHE

-175 ATATKKVAEDIQ
+175 ATATKKVAKDIQ

-200 SFRRPNLAYM
+200 SFRRENLAYM

-217 LTRVHKILQKIKGP
+217 STRVHKILQKIKGP

-260 AGLSEDDRTANQTK
+260 AGLSEDERTANQAK
-274 WMNSTTRVMVATNA
+274 WMINTTRVMVATNA

-303 LHNPDTTEAYFQE
+303 LQNPNTTEAYFQE

-348 YPSSSDVRNIYQNIA
+348 YPSSSDVRNIYQNMA

-374 DQSYDFEFEKF
+374 EQSYDFEFEKF

-405 DNLINYNS
+405 DNLINYKS
-413 YNNSPSSVLITCNSK
+413 YNNSPSSVLIICNSK
-428 SLIKYESPNSK
+428 SLIKYKSPNSK

-453 VFDNPIDIKERNLAI
+453 VFDNPVDIKERNLAI
-468 QLNLTSNHINKILK
+468 QLNLKSNQINKILK

-489 IEYTQRKNNSKI
+489 IAYTQRKNNSKI

-519 FNDRKSLL
+519 FNERKSLL

-540 TRICRSKVLLDYFG
+540 TSICRSKVLLDYFG
-554 EKQSKDCN
+554 EKQSEDCN
-562 ICDVCI
+562 ICDICI

-580 VRIRLLKSA
+580 IRTKLLQSVQ
-589 EKNPIDIS
+589 KNPIDIS

-618 ISEKLLLKTGK
+618 ISEELLLKTGK
-629 LLKSYEYK
+629 ILKSNE

>member
-1 MNNIKIHNALK
+1 MNNINIHNALK

-75 ISKLQK
+75 TSKLQK

-91 GLSQHE
+91 GLNQHE

-175 ATATKKVAEDIQ
+175 ATATKKVAKDIQ

-217 LTRVHKILQKIKGP
+217 STRVHKILQKIKGP

-260 AGLSEDDRTANQTK
+260 AGLSEDERAANQAK
-274 WMNSTTRVMVATNA
+274 WMINTTRVMVATNA

-303 LHNPDTTEAYFQE
+303 LQNPNTTEAYFQE

-348 YPSSSDVRNIYQNIA
+348 YPSSSDVRNIYQNMA

-374 DQSYDFEFEKF
+374 EQSYDFEFEKF

-405 DNLINYNS
+405 DNLINYNI
-413 YNNSPSSVLITCNSK
+413 YNNSPSSVLIICNSK
-428 SLIKYESPNSK
+428 SLIKYKSPNSK

-453 VFDNPIDIKERNLAI
+453 VFDNPVDIKERNLAI
-468 QLNLTSNHINKILK
+468 QLNLKSNQINKILK

-489 IEYTQRKNNSKI
+489 IAYKQRKNNSKI

-519 FNDRKSLL
+519 FNERKSLL

-540 TRICRSKVLLDYFG
+540 TSICRSKVLLDYFG
-554 EKQSKDCN
+554 EKQSEDCN
-562 ICDVCI
+562 ICDICI
-568 SKKADSKSFRKD
+568 SKKSDSKSFRKD
-580 VRIRLLKSA
+580 IRTKLLQSVQ
-589 EKNPIDIS
+589 KNPIDIS

-618 ISEKLLLKTGK
+618 ISEELLLKTGK
-629 LLKSYEYK
+629 ILKSNE

>member
-1 MNNIKIHNALK
+1 MNNINIHNALK

-75 ISKLQK
+75 TIKLQK

-91 GLSQHE
+91 GLNQHE

-175 ATATKKVAEDIQ
+175 ATATKKVAKDIQ

-200 SFRRPNLAYM
+200 SFRRENLAYM

-217 LTRVHKILQKIKGP
+217 STRVHKILQKIKGP

-260 AGLSEDDRTANQTK
+260 AGLSEDDRTANQAK
-274 WMNSTTRVMVATNA
+274 WMNNTTRVMVATNA

-303 LHNPDTTEAYFQE
+303 LQNPNTTEAYFQE

-341 MNQFTET
+341 INQFTET
-348 YPSSSDVRNIYQNIA
+348 YPSFTDVRNVYQNIA
-363 NFLQIAIGDGY
+363 NFLQIAVGDGY
-374 DQSYDFEFEKF
+374 EQAYDFDFEKF

-405 DNLINYNS
+405 DNLI
-413 YNNSPSSVLITCNSK
+413 
-428 SLIKYESPNSK
+428 
-439 KNELIQ
+439 
-445 LILRLYPG
+445 
-453 VFDNPIDIKERNLAI
+453 
-468 QLNLTSNHINKILK
+468 
-482 ELDQEKL
+482 KL
-489 IEYTQRKNNSKI
+489 Q
-501 TFCTA
+501 
-506 RYSSKFLPISKFH
+506 
-519 FNDRKSLL
+519 
-527 KQKLKHIN
+527 
-535 DYLLN
+535 
-540 TRICRSKVLLDYFG
+540 
-554 EKQSKDCN
+554 
-562 ICDVCI
+562 
-568 SKKADSKSFRKD
+568 
-580 VRIRLLKSA
+580 
-589 EKNPIDIS
+589 
-597 TFIARY
+597 
-603 SKIKEQVILDEINNL
+603 
-618 ISEKLLLKTGK
+618 
-629 LLKSYEYK
+629 

>member
-1 MNNIKIHNALK
+1 MNNINIHNVLK
-12 KYWGFESFRTKQE
+12 KYWGFKSFRTKQE
-25 EIINDIL
+25 AIINDIL
-32 VQKDTLA
+32 IGKDTLA

-75 ISKLQK
+75 TIKLQK
-81 HNIKAIAITG
+81 RKIKAIAITG
-91 GLSQHE
+91 DLNHHE

-114 VSPERLESDL
+114 LSPERLESDI

-169 PILALT
+169 PLLALT
-175 ATATKKVAEDIQ
+175 ATATKKVVKDIQ
-187 DKLLFKKQNVIQN
+187 DKLLFKKQNVIQK
-200 SFRRPNLAYM
+200 SFRRENLAYM
-210 ALEESHK
+210 ALEERHK
-217 LTRVHKILQKIKGP
+217 ATRVHKILLKIKGS
-231 AIIYVRNRKKTY
+231 AIIYVRSRKKTY
-243 EFSSELNK
+243 EFSLELNK

-260 AGLSEDDRTANQTK
+260 AGLSKDDKTSNQEK
-274 WMNSTTRVMVATNA
+274 WMNNITRVMVATNA

-303 LHNPDTTEAYFQE
+303 LQTPNSTEAYFQE
-316 AGRAGRDGKKAFA
+316 AGRAGRDGEKAFA

-341 MNQFTET
+341 INQFTET
-348 YPSSSDVRNIYQNIA
+348 YPSFTDVRNIYQNIA
-363 NFLQIAIGDGY
+363 NFLHIAVGDGY
-374 DQSYDFEFEKF
+374 EQAYDFDFEKF
-385 CSKYQLNKYKC
+385 CSKYKLNQLKC

-405 DNLINYNS
+405 DNLLKYNN
-413 YNNSPSSVLITCNSK
+413 YNNSSSSVQIICNSK
-428 SLIKYESPNSK
+428 SIINYNSPNSK

-453 VFDNPIDIKERNLAI
+453 VFDNPADINERSLAI
-468 QLNLTSNHINKILK
+468 RLNLKSYYINKFLK

-489 IEYTQRKNNSKI
+489 IVYKQRNNKSKI
-501 TFCTA
+501 TFCSA
-506 RYSSKFLPISKFH
+506 RYNSKFLPISKLH

-527 KQKLKHIN
+527 KNKLKHIN
-535 DYLLN
+535 EYIQN
-540 TRICRSKVLLDYFG
+540 TSICRSKVLLDYFG
-554 EKQSKDCN
+554 EKHSEDCN
-562 ICDVCI
+562 ICDICI

-580 VRIRLLKSA
+580 IRTKLLQTVQ
-589 EKNPIDIS
+589 KNPVDIS
-597 TFIARY
+597 TFIDRY
-603 SKIKEQVILDEINNL
+603 SKIKKQVILDEINNL
-618 ISEKLLLKTGK
+618 ISEELLLQTGK
-629 LLKSYEYK
+629 ILKSNE

>member
-1 MNNIKIHNALK
+1 MNNINIHNVLK

-75 ISKLQK
+75 TSKLQK

-91 GLSQHE
+91 GLNQHE

-175 ATATKKVAEDIQ
+175 ATATKKVVKDIQ

-200 SFRRPNLAYM
+200 SFRRENLAYM

-217 LTRVHKILQKIKGP
+217 STRVHKILQKIKGP

-260 AGLSEDDRTANQTK
+260 AGLSEDERTANQAK
-274 WMNSTTRVMVATNA
+274 WMNNTTRVMVATNA

-303 LHNPDTTEAYFQE
+303 LQNPNTTEAYFQE

-374 DQSYDFEFEKF
+374 EQSYDFEFEKF

-413 YNNSPSSVLITCNSK
+413 YNNSPSSVLIICNSK
-428 SLIKYESPNSK
+428 SLIKYKSPNSK

-453 VFDNPIDIKERNLAI
+453 VFDNPVDIKERNLAI
-468 QLNLTSNHINKILK
+468 QLNLKSNHINKILK

-489 IEYTQRKNNSKI
+489 IVYKQRKNNSKI

-506 RYSSKFLPISKFH
+506 RYNSKFLPISKFH
-519 FNDRKSLL
+519 FNERKSLL

-535 DYLLN
+535 DYLQN
-540 TRICRSKVLLDYFG
+540 TSICRSKVLLDYFG
-554 EKQSKDCN
+554 EKQSEDCN
-562 ICDVCI
+562 ICDICI

-580 VRIRLLKSA
+580 IRTKLLQSVQ
-589 EKNPIDIS
+589 KNPIDIS

-618 ISEKLLLKTGK
+618 ISEELLLKTGK
-629 LLKSYEYK
+629 ILKSNE

>member
-1 MNNIKIHNALK
+1 MNNINIHNALK

-75 ISKLQK
+75 TSKLQK

-91 GLSQHE
+91 GLNQHE

-175 ATATKKVAEDIQ
+175 ATATKKVAKDIQ

-200 SFRRPNLAYM
+200 SFRRENLAYM
-210 ALEESHK
+210 ALEEIHK
-217 LTRVHKILQKIKGP
+217 STRVHKILQKIKGP
-231 AIIYVRNRKKTY
+231 AIIYVRNRKKTH

-260 AGLSEDDRTANQTK
+260 AGLSEDERTANQAK
-274 WMNSTTRVMVATNA
+274 WMINTTRVMVATNA

-303 LHNPDTTEAYFQE
+303 LQNPNTTEAYFQE

-348 YPSSSDVRNIYQNIA
+348 YPSPSDVRNIYQNIA

-374 DQSYDFEFEKF
+374 EQSYDFEFEKF

-405 DNLINYNS
+405 DNLINYKS
-413 YNNSPSSVLITCNSK
+413 YNNSPSSVLIICNSK
-428 SLIKYESPNSK
+428 SLIKYKSPNSK

-453 VFDNPIDIKERNLAI
+453 VFDNPVDIKERNLAI
-468 QLNLTSNHINKILK
+468 QLNLKSNQINKILK

-489 IEYTQRKNNSKI
+489 IAYTQRKNNSKI

-519 FNDRKSLL
+519 FNERKSLL

-535 DYLLN
+535 YYLQN
-540 TRICRSKVLLDYFG
+540 TSICRSKVLLDYFG
-554 EKQSKDCN
+554 EKQSEDCN
-562 ICDVCI
+562 ICDICI
-568 SKKADSKSFRKD
+568 SKKADSKSFRND
-580 VRIRLLKSA
+580 IRTQLLESVK
-589 EKNPIDIS
+589 KNPIDIS

-618 ISEKLLLKTGK
+618 ISEELLLKTGK
-629 LLKSYEYK
+629 ILKSNE

>member
-1 MNNIKIHNALK
+1 MNNINIHNVLK
-12 KYWGFESFRTKQE
+12 KYRGFESFRTKQE

-75 ISKLQK
+75 TSKLQK

-91 GLSQHE
+91 GLNQHE

-175 ATATKKVAEDIQ
+175 ATATKKVAKDIQ

-200 SFRRPNLAYM
+200 SFRRENLAYM
-210 ALEESHK
+210 ALEESYK
-217 LTRVHKILQKIKGP
+217 STRVHKILQKIKGP

-260 AGLSEDDRTANQTK
+260 AGLSEDERTANQAK
-274 WMNSTTRVMVATNA
+274 WMINTTRVMVATNA

-303 LHNPDTTEAYFQE
+303 LQNPNTTEAYFQE

-374 DQSYDFEFEKF
+374 EQSYDFEFEKF

-405 DNLINYNS
+405 DNLINYKS
-413 YNNSPSSVLITCNSK
+413 YNNSPSSVLIICNSK
-428 SLIKYESPNSK
+428 SLIKYKSPNSK

-453 VFDNPIDIKERNLAI
+453 VFDNPVDIKERNLAI
-468 QLNLTSNHINKILK
+468 QLNLKSNQINKILK

-489 IEYTQRKNNSKI
+489 IAYTQRKNNSKI

-519 FNDRKSLL
+519 FNERKSLL

-535 DYLLN
+535 YYLQN
-540 TRICRSKVLLDYFG
+540 TSICRSKVLLDYFG
-554 EKQSKDCN
+554 EKQSEDCN
-562 ICDVCI
+562 ICDICI
-568 SKKADSKSFRKD
+568 SKKADSNSFRND
-580 VRIRLLKSA
+580 IRTQLLESVK
-589 EKNPIDIS
+589 KNPIDIS

-618 ISEKLLLKTGK
+618 ISEELLLKTGK
-629 LLKSYEYK
+629 ILKSNE